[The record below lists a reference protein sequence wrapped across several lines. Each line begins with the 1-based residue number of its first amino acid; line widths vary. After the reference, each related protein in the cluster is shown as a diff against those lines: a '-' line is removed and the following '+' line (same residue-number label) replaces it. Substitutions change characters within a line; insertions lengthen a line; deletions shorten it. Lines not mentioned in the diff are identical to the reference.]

1 MRIVASGT
9 KIAQTFM
16 YVPFVQRREFR
27 EKRRR
32 VKKMKMSKKQMTK
45 ARLVKR
51 QELIDRE
58 KVKAE
63 TKPPQPVIKKKVN
76 AVVEWLE
83 TQKVEREDPRK
94 KFAALF
100 VQPQTN

>member
-1 MRIVASGT
+1 M
-9 KIAQTFM
+9 
-16 YVPFVQRREFR
+16 
-27 EKRRR
+27 
-32 VKKMKMSKKQMTK
+32 KKKHMTK

-51 QELIDRE
+51 QEVIDRE
-58 KVKAE
+58 KEKAE
-63 TKPPQPVIKKKVN
+63 TKPPRPIMKKKVD

-100 VQPQTN
+100 VQPQTH

>member
-1 MRIVASGT
+1 
-9 KIAQTFM
+9 
-16 YVPFVQRREFR
+16 
-27 EKRRR
+27 
-32 VKKMKMSKKQMTK
+32 MKKKQITK

-51 QELIDRE
+51 QEVIDRE
-58 KVKAE
+58 KEKAE
-63 TKPPQPVIKKKVN
+63 TKPPRPMIKKKVN

-100 VQPQTN
+100 VQPQTH

>member
-1 MRIVASGT
+1 M
-9 KIAQTFM
+9 
-16 YVPFVQRREFR
+16 
-27 EKRRR
+27 
-32 VKKMKMSKKQMTK
+32 KKKHMTK

-51 QELIDRE
+51 QEVIDRE
-58 KVKAE
+58 KEKAE
-63 TKPPQPVIKKKVN
+63 TKPPRPVMKKKVD

-100 VQPQTN
+100 VQPQTH

>member
-1 MRIVASGT
+1 M
-9 KIAQTFM
+9 
-16 YVPFVQRREFR
+16 
-27 EKRRR
+27 
-32 VKKMKMSKKQMTK
+32 KMKMNKKQMAK

-51 QELIDRE
+51 QEVIDRE
-58 KVKAE
+58 KEKAQ

-83 TQKVEREDPRK
+83 AQKIEREDPRK

-100 VQPQTN
+100 VQPQTH